1 MKHADS
7 RTPPSSTPLLLTASL
22 GCAVTVLDTNLVGI
36 VLPTIAHDLAATFA
50 DIEWVVS
57 AYLLCFAAL
66 LLPAGAIADRAGRRR
81 VLLLGLAIFGATSL
95 ACGAA
100 PDARALYLA
109 RAAQGVGAAF
119 LLAPSLAVIGHAFH
133 GEQERARVW
142 AFWGTI
148 MGLTMVCSPLIGG
161 VVSHWLGWRWAFFIN
176 LPVCAG
182 LAFAV
187 LRRVPE
193 SRGMAQRTLDL
204 PGIVLF
210 AAAMFAFTWT
220 LISGP
225 AQGWTSPAVLARAA
239 TALGLFALFL
249 ATERRVR
256 APMLDLSLF
265 AQRRFVGAVAAMLA
279 YAACAQVMASLLPL
293 YLQNARGTSALAA
306 GVGMLP
312 FALAMLLLPMAGR
325 RLAAFMAGYRI
336 LALGLAVVATGNLVM
351 AWSASVP
358 GNRLLDVIGMAIL
371 GAGGGLL
378 NGETQKA
385 IMGTVAPERAG
396 MASGISTTSRF
407 CGILLGFAG
416 IGAVLAGGVRSALLA
431 GLSDAGVKIA
441 PGMVERLVAGDGGA
455 LPAGLAGLLRR
466 SFESGFA
473 QGFLAAGMAA
483 AAASAIVAGCMR
495 DARAPAGEL
504 PCPTSPNESTR

>member
-1 MKHADS
+1 MPADS
-7 RTPPSSTPLLLTASL
+7 PPRPSSTPLLLTASL
-22 GCAVTVLDTNLVGI
+22 GCAVTVLDTNVVGI
-36 VLPTIAHDLAATFA
+36 VLPTIARELAATFA

-66 LLPAGAIADRAGRRR
+66 LLPAGAIADRAGRKR
-81 VLLLGLAIFGATSL
+81 VLLVGLAVFAAASL

-100 PDARALYLA
+100 PGARALYLA

-133 GEQERARVW
+133 GERERARVW

-161 VVSHWLGWRWAFFIN
+161 VISRWLGWRWAFFVN

-182 LAFAV
+182 LALAV
-187 LRRVPE
+187 LRHVPE
-193 SRGMAQRTLDL
+193 SRGAAQRTLDV

-225 AQGWTSPAVLARAA
+225 AEGWTSLAVLARAA
-239 TALGLFALFL
+239 AALALFALFL

-279 YAACAQVMASLLPL
+279 YASCAQVMASLLPL
-293 YLQNARGTSALAA
+293 YLQNARGATALGA

-325 RLAAFMAGYRI
+325 RLAAFMPGHRI
-336 LALGLAVVATGNLVM
+336 LALGLLVVAAGNLVM
-351 AWSASVP
+351 VWAAHLP
-358 GNRLLDVIGMAIL
+358 DNRLLDGIGMAIL

-385 IMGTVAPERAG
+385 IMGTVPPERAG

-416 IGAVLAGGVRSALLA
+416 IGAVLASGTRAALLA
-431 GLSDAGVKIA
+431 GAAQAGATIA
-441 PGMVERLVAGDGGA
+441 PDLVERVIAGDAGA

-466 SFESGFA
+466 SVESGFA
-473 QGFLAAGMAA
+473 HGFLAAGITAAGAA
-483 AAASAIVAGCMR
+483 AIVHGCMHDR
-495 DARAPAGEL
+495 ARSLSQAL
-504 PCPTSPNESTR
+504 PRRSSE

>member
-1 MKHADS
+1 MHADS
-7 RTPPSSTPLLLTASL
+7 PLRPSSTPLLLTASL
-22 GCAVTVLDTNLVGI
+22 GCAVTVLDTNVVGI
-36 VLPTIAHDLAATFA
+36 VLPTIARDLAATFA

-81 VLLLGLAIFGATSL
+81 VLLLGLAIFAATSL
-95 ACGAA
+95 ACGVA
-100 PDARALYLA
+100 PGARALYLA

-133 GEQERARVW
+133 GERERARVW
-142 AFWGTI
+142 AVWGTI

-161 VVSHWLGWRWAFFIN
+161 VIGRWLGWRWAFFVN
-176 LPVCAG
+176 LPVCAA
-182 LAFAV
+182 LALAV
-187 LRRVPE
+187 LRQVPE
-193 SRGMAQRTLDL
+193 SRGAAQRALDL

-225 AQGWTSPAVLARAA
+225 AQGWASPAVLARGAA
-239 TALGLFALFL
+239 ALGLFALFV

-265 AQRRFVGAVAAMLA
+265 AQRRFVGAIAAMLA

-293 YLQNARGTSALAA
+293 YLQNARGATALEA

-325 RLAAFMAGYRI
+325 RLAAFMPGYLI
-336 LALGLAVVATGNLVM
+336 LALGLMVVAAGNLVM
-351 AWSASVP
+351 LWAAHLP
-358 GNRLLDVIGMAIL
+358 GNRLLDAVGMAIL
-371 GAGGGLL
+371 GTGGGLL

-385 IMGTVAPERAG
+385 IMGTVPPERAG

-416 IGAVLAGGVRSALLA
+416 IGAVLASGTRSALLA
-431 GLSDAGVKIA
+431 DLQQAGVTIS
-441 PGMVERLVAGDGGA
+441 PDLVERLVAGDVGV

-466 SFESGFA
+466 SVESGFA

-483 AAASAIVAGCMR
+483 AVASAIVVGCMR
-495 DARAPAGEL
+495 DARAIRRSGAGAA
-504 PCPTSPNESTR
+504 RGR

>member
-1 MKHADS
+1 
-7 RTPPSSTPLLLTASL
+7 
-22 GCAVTVLDTNLVGI
+22 
-36 VLPTIAHDLAATFA
+36 
-50 DIEWVVS
+50 
-57 AYLLCFAAL
+57 
-66 LLPAGAIADRAGRRR
+66 
-81 VLLLGLAIFGATSL
+81 
-95 ACGAA
+95 
-100 PDARALYLA
+100 
-109 RAAQGVGAAF
+109 
-119 LLAPSLAVIGHAFH
+119 VIGHAFH

-142 AFWGTI
+142 AFWGTV

-161 VVSHWLGWRWAFFIN
+161 VISRWFGWRWAFFVN

-182 LAFAV
+182 LALAV

-193 SRGMAQRTLDL
+193 SRGAVQRTLDL

-225 AQGWTSPAVLARAA
+225 AQGWTSLAVLARAA
-239 TALGLFALFL
+239 AALALFALFL

-293 YLQNARGTSALAA
+293 YLQNARGATALEA

-312 FALAMLLLPMAGR
+312 FALAMLLPMAGR

-336 LALGLAVVATGNLVM
+336 LTLGLAVVAAGNLVM
-351 AWSASVP
+351 AWSASMP

-385 IMGTVAPERAG
+385 IMGTIPPERAG

-431 GLSDAGVKIA
+431 GLPQAGVRIA
-441 PGMVERLVAGDGGA
+441 PDMVERMVAGDTGA

-473 QGFLAAGMAA
+473 HGFLAAAVAA
-483 AAASAIVAGCMR
+483 AMASAIVAGCMR
-495 DARAPAGEL
+495 DARAIRRAGVTPRNPARG
-504 PCPTSPNESTR
+504 

>member
-1 MKHADS
+1 MPADS
-7 RTPPSSTPLLLTASL
+7 PLRPASMPLLLTASL
-22 GCAVTVLDTNLVGI
+22 GCAVTVLDTNVVGI
-36 VLPTIAHDLAATFA
+36 VLPAIARELAATFA

-66 LLPAGAIADRAGRRR
+66 LLPAGAIADRVGRKR

-100 PDARALYLA
+100 PGARALYLA

-133 GEQERARVW
+133 GETERARVW
-142 AFWGTI
+142 AIWGTI
-148 MGLTMVCSPLIGG
+148 MGLTMVCSPLAGGIIGR
-161 VVSHWLGWRWAFFIN
+161 WLGWRWAFFVN
-176 LPVCAG
+176 LPVCAA
-182 LAFAV
+182 LALAV

-193 SRGMAQRTLDL
+193 SRGAAQRALDL

-225 AQGWTSPAVLARAA
+225 AQGWASVAVLTRAA
-239 TALGLFALFL
+239 AALGLFALFV

-265 AQRRFVGAVAAMLA
+265 AQRRFAGAVAAMLA

-293 YLQNARGTSALAA
+293 YLQNARGATALEA

-325 RLAAFMAGYRI
+325 RLAAIMPGYRI

-351 AWSASVP
+351 TWAAGMP
-358 GNRLLDVIGMAIL
+358 GNRLLDGIGMAIL

-385 IMGTVAPERAG
+385 IMGTVPPERAG

-416 IGAVLAGGVRSALLA
+416 IGAVLASGTRAALLA
-431 GLSDAGVKIA
+431 GLPRAGVEVA
-441 PGMVERLVAGDGGA
+441 PGMVERLVAGDAGA
-455 LPAGLAGLLRR
+455 LPAGLANLLRR
-466 SFESGFA
+466 CVASGFA
-473 QGFLAAGMAA
+473 HGFLAAGMTAA
-483 AAASAIVAGCMR
+483 LAGAIVVRCMR
-495 DARAPAGEL
+495 T
-504 PCPTSPNESTR
+504 PTTR

>member
-1 MKHADS
+1 M
-7 RTPPSSTPLLLTASL
+7 
-22 GCAVTVLDTNLVGI
+22 
-36 VLPTIAHDLAATFA
+36 
-50 DIEWVVS
+50 
-57 AYLLCFAAL
+57 
-66 LLPAGAIADRAGRRR
+66 
-81 VLLLGLAIFGATSL
+81 
-95 ACGAA
+95 
-100 PDARALYLA
+100 
-109 RAAQGVGAAF
+109 
-119 LLAPSLAVIGHAFH
+119 
-133 GEQERARVW
+133 
-142 AFWGTI
+142 AFWGTV

-161 VVSHWLGWRWAFFIN
+161 VISRWFGWRWAFFAN

-182 LAFAV
+182 LALAV
-187 LRRVPE
+187 LRWVPE
-193 SRGMAQRTLDL
+193 SRGAAQRTLDL
-204 PGIVLF
+204 PGIGLF

-225 AQGWTSPAVLARAA
+225 AQGWTSLAVLARAA
-239 TALGLFALFL
+239 AALALFALFV

-293 YLQNARGTSALAA
+293 YLQNARGATALEA

-336 LALGLAVVATGNLVM
+336 LALGLAIVATGNLVM

-358 GNRLLDVIGMAIL
+358 GHRLLDVIGMAIL
-371 GAGGGLL
+371 GVGGGLL

-385 IMGTVAPERAG
+385 IMGTIPPERAG

-431 GLSDAGVKIA
+431 GLQHAGVGIA
-441 PGMVERLVAGDGGA
+441 PDMVERLVAGDGGA

-473 QGFLAAGMAA
+473 HGFLAAGLAA
-483 AAASAIVAGCMR
+483 AAASAIVVGCMR
-495 DARAPAGEL
+495 DR
-504 PCPTSPNESTR
+504 STWSRLVNMRD

>member
-1 MKHADS
+1 MHAAS
-7 RTPPSSTPLLLTASL
+7 PTRPASTPLLLTASL

-36 VLPTIAHDLAATFA
+36 VLPSIARELAATFA

-66 LLPAGAIADRAGRRR
+66 LLPAGAIADRAGRKR
-81 VLLLGLAIFGATSL
+81 VLLLGLAIFAVTSL

-100 PDARALYLA
+100 PGARALYLA
-109 RAAQGVGAAF
+109 RAAQGVGAAL
-119 LLAPSLAVIGHAFH
+119 LLAPSLAVVGHAFH

-142 AFWGTI
+142 AIWGTI

-161 VVSHWLGWRWAFFIN
+161 VISRWLGWRWAFFVN
-176 LPVCAG
+176 LPVCAA
-182 LAFAV
+182 LALAV
-187 LRRVPE
+187 LRWVPE
-193 SRGMAQRTLDL
+193 SRSTMQRTLDL

-210 AAAMFAFTWT
+210 AAAMFAFTWM

-225 AQGWTSPAVLARAA
+225 AQGWTSAAVLARAA
-239 TALGLFALFL
+239 AASCLFAAFL
-249 ATERRVR
+249 AAERRVR

-293 YLQNARGTSALAA
+293 YLQNARGATALEA

-325 RLAAFMAGYRI
+325 RLAAFLPGYRI
-336 LALGLAVVATGNLVM
+336 LALGLAVVAAGNLAM
-351 AWSASVP
+351 AWSAGVP
-358 GNRLLDVIGMAIL
+358 GNRLLDAIGMAIL

-416 IGAVLAGGVRSALLA
+416 IGAVLASGARAALLA
-431 GLSDAGVKIA
+431 GLPQAGVEVP

-455 LPAGLAGLLRR
+455 LPAGLASLLRH

-473 QGFLAAGMAA
+473 HGFLAAGLAA
-483 AAASAIVAGCMR
+483 ALASAIVVGCMR
-495 DARAPAGEL
+495 PATAGLPRTAP
-504 PCPTSPNESTR
+504 

>member
-1 MKHADS
+1 MHADS
-7 RTPPSSTPLLLTASL
+7 PLRPSSTPLLLTASL

-36 VLPTIAHDLAATFA
+36 VLPTIARDLAATFA

-66 LLPAGAIADRAGRRR
+66 LLPAGAIADRIGRKR
-81 VLLLGLAIFGATSL
+81 VLLLGLAVFGATSL

-100 PDARALYLA
+100 PGAQALYLA

-133 GEQERARVW
+133 GERERARVW
-142 AFWGTI
+142 AFWGTV

-161 VVSHWLGWRWAFFIN
+161 VISRWLGWRWAFFVN

-182 LAFAV
+182 LALAV

-193 SRGMAQRTLDL
+193 SRGTAQRALDL

-220 LISGP
+220 LIAGP
-225 AQGWTSPAVLARAA
+225 VQGWTSPAVLARAA
-239 TALGLFALFL
+239 AALGLFTLFV
-249 ATERRVR
+249 AVERRVR

-265 AQRRFVGAVAAMLA
+265 AQRRFAGAVAAMLA

-293 YLQNARGTSALAA
+293 YLQNARGATALEA

-351 AWSASVP
+351 MWSAGAP
-358 GNRLLDVIGMAIL
+358 GNRLLDGIGMAIL

-385 IMGTVAPERAG
+385 IMGTVPPERAG
-396 MASGISTTSRF
+396 MASGISTTARF

-416 IGAVLAGGVRSALLA
+416 IGAVLAGGVRAALLG
-431 GLSDAGVKIA
+431 GLQRAGVELA
-441 PGMVERLVAGDGGA
+441 PGMVERLVAGDGGV
-455 LPAGLAGLLRR
+455 LPAGLGGLLRH
-466 SFESGFA
+466 GFA
-473 QGFLAAGMAA
+473 AGFAYGFLAAGMAA
-483 AAASAIVAGCMR
+483 ALAGAIVVGCMR
-495 DARAPAGEL
+495 P
-504 PCPTSPNESTR
+504 STRRVPRTAA

>member
-1 MKHADS
+1 MHSDAPM
-7 RTPPSSTPLLLTASL
+7 RPSTTPLLLTASL

-36 VLPTIAHDLAATFA
+36 VLPTIARELAATFA

-66 LLPAGAIADRAGRRR
+66 LLPAGAIADRAGRKR
-81 VLLLGLAIFGATSL
+81 VLLLGLAIFAAASL

-100 PDARALYLA
+100 SGARALCLA

-133 GEQERARVW
+133 GERERARVW

-161 VVSHWLGWRWAFFIN
+161 VISHWLGWRWAFFVN

-182 LAFAV
+182 LALAV
-187 LRRVPE
+187 VRCVPE
-193 SRGMAQRTLDL
+193 SRGAAQRTLDL

-210 AAAMFAFTWT
+210 ASAMFVFTWT

-239 TALGLFALFL
+239 AALGLFALFIT
-249 ATERRVR
+249 AERRVR

-265 AQRRFVGAVAAMLA
+265 ARRRFAGAIVAMLT
-279 YAACAQVMASLLPL
+279 YAAAAQVMASLLPL
-293 YLQNARGTSALAA
+293 YLQNARGAGALEA

-336 LALGLAVVATGNLVM
+336 LGLGLAVVAAGNLVM
-351 AWSASVP
+351 MWAATMP
-358 GNRLLDVIGMAIL
+358 GNRLLDAVGMAIL

-385 IMGTVAPERAG
+385 IMGAVPPERAG

-416 IGAVLAGGVRSALLA
+416 IGAVLA
-431 GLSDAGVKIA
+431 SDARGVA
-441 PGMVERLVAGDGGA
+441 
-455 LPAGLAGLLRR
+455 
-466 SFESGFA
+466 SGFA
-473 QGFLAAGMAA
+473 HGFLAAGIAA
-483 AAASAIVAGCMR
+483 AVASIIVVGCMR
-495 DARAPAGEL
+495 VAQPDEKSPHRASG
-504 PCPTSPNESTR
+504 TVRTR